1 MLPGMTGPQVD
12 APSGPMPTREFFSG
26 MLPAIIA
33 ERAELF
39 DRTDGSVCVMIHEV
53 GQWTVRFGDHA
64 AANAVSD
71 EADFDADLVLT
82 WTDAQFQSL
91 LSGQAADTEALEPV
105 FIGDI
110 SLLEKFG
117 TLLVPPAKGG
127 LGARMWGI

>member
-1 MLPGMTGPQVD
+1 MLSRMTGPQAD
-12 APSGPMPTREFFSG
+12 ASSASLPTREFFSG

-39 DRTDGSVCVMIHEV
+39 DRTDGSVCVMIHGV

-64 AANAVSD
+64 AADAVCD

-82 WTDAQFQSL
+82 WTDTQFQML
-91 LSGQAADTEALEPV
+91 LSGQAADAEAVAPI